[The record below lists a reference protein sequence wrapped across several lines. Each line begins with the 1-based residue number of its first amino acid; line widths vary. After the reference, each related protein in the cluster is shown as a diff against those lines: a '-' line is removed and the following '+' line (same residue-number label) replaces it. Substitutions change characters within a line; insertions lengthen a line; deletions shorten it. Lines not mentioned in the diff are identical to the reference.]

1 MIREDTV
8 IFDNTYW
15 MIIATNTLDHCKYYV
30 GGDIDKPT
38 WVPYR
43 AQGYYYVDLESAQ
56 CNWESVKPFLTC
68 QEEYTDFAIIK
79 VQTTETVKQ
88 LIH

>member
-8 IFDNTYW
+8 IFDNTYY

-30 GGDIDKPT
+30 GGDIDEPK

-43 AQGYYYVDLESAQ
+43 AQGYCYVDLESAQ

-79 VQTTETVKQ
+79 VRTTETVKQ

>member
-1 MIREDTV
+1 
-8 IFDNTYW
+8 

-30 GGDIDKPT
+30 GGDIDEPT

-43 AQGYYYVDLESAQ
+43 AQGYCYVDLESAQ
-56 CNWESVKPFLTC
+56 CNWELVKPFLTC

-79 VQTTETVKQ
+79 VQTTETVKR

>member
-1 MIREDTV
+1 MIREDSV

-30 GGDIDKPT
+30 GGDIDEPK

-43 AQGYYYVDLESAQ
+43 SQGYCYVDHYSAQ
-56 CNWESVKPFLTC
+56 RNWESVKPILMC
-68 QEEYTDFAIIK
+68 QGEYTDFAIIK
-79 VQTTETVKQ
+79 VRTTETVKQ

>member
-43 AQGYYYVDLESAQ
+43 AQGY
-56 CNWESVKPFLTC
+56 
-68 QEEYTDFAIIK
+68 
-79 VQTTETVKQ
+79 
-88 LIH
+88 

>member
-1 MIREDTV
+1 MIKEDTV

-30 GGDIDKPT
+30 GGDIEPK

-43 AQGYYYVDLESAQ
+43 AQGFCYVDLESAQ
-56 CNWESVKPFLTC
+56 CNWELLKPFLTC

-79 VQTTETVKQ
+79 VQTSETVKQ

>member
-1 MIREDTV
+1 MIREDSV

-15 MIIATNTLDHCKYYV
+15 MIVATNILDHCKYYV
-30 GGDIDKPT
+30 GGDIEPK

-43 AQGYYYVDLESAQ
+43 AQGYCYVDLESAQ
-56 CNWESVKPFLTC
+56 CNWESIKPFLTC

-79 VQTTETVKQ
+79 VQTTETVKR

>member
-8 IFDNTYW
+8 IFDNTYQ

-30 GGDIDKPT
+30 GGDINEPK

-43 AQGYYYVDLESAQ
+43 TQGFCSVDLECAQ
-56 CNWESVKPFLTC
+56 SNWESVKAFLTC
-68 QEEYTDFAIIK
+68 QGEYTDLDIIK

>member
-1 MIREDTV
+1 MIKEDTV

-30 GGDIDKPT
+30 GGGINEPKC
-38 WVPYR
+38 VPYR
-43 AQGYYYVDLESAQ
+43 AQGYCYVDLESAQ
-56 CNWESVKPFLTC
+56 CNWELVKPFLTC

-79 VQTTETVKQ
+79 VRTTETVKQ

>member
-1 MIREDTV
+1 MIREDSV
-8 IFDNTYW
+8 ILNDTYW
-15 MIIATNTLDHCKYYV
+15 MIVATNTLDHFKYYF
-30 GGDIDKPT
+30 GGDIGEIK

-43 AQGYYYVDLESAQ
+43 AQGFCFIDLESAQ
-56 CNWESVKPFLTC
+56 RNWESIKPFLTC

-79 VQTTETVKQ
+79 VRTTETVKR

>member
-8 IFDNTYW
+8 IFDNIYW

-30 GGDIDKPT
+30 GGDINEPK
-38 WVPYR
+38 WVLYR
-43 AQGYYYVDLESAQ
+43 AQGYCYVDLESAQ
-56 CNWESVKPFLTC
+56 CNWELVKPFLTC

>member
-1 MIREDTV
+1 
-8 IFDNTYW
+8 

-30 GGDIDKPT
+30 GGDIDEPK

-43 AQGYYYVDLESAQ
+43 AQGFCFVDLESAQ
-56 CNWESVKPFLTC
+56 CNWELVKPFLTC

-79 VQTTETVKQ
+79 VQTTETVKR

>member
-1 MIREDTV
+1 MIRENDV

-30 GGDIDKPT
+30 GGDIDEPK

-43 AQGYYYVDLESAQ
+43 SQGYGYVNLESAQ
-56 CNWESVKPFLTC
+56 RNWESVKPFLANM
-68 QEEYTDFAIIK
+68 ESYTDFAIIK
-79 VQTTETVKQ
+79 VRTTETIKQ
-88 LIH
+88 LIQ